1 MVQKPLCSTSLESWA
16 QMGQLGENSFEIG
29 KFFLRLL
36 AFEYYDVIGRA
47 NLPLAATGAA
57 SGRNWLTHPNS
68 VLFWPKDN
76 MFQNLAL

>member
-1 MVQKPLCSTSLESWA
+1 
-16 QMGQLGENSFEIG
+16 MGQLGEKSFEIG
-29 KFFLRLL
+29 KFFTKLF

-68 VLFWPKDN
+68 VLF
-76 MFQNLAL
+76 